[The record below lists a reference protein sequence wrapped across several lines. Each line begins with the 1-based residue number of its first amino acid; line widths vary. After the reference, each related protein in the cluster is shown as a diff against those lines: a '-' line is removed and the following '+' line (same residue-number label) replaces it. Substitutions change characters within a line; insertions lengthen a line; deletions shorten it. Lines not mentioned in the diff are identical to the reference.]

1 MAIEYGIDAGHRL
14 LLMKGHGILTVE
26 DILGYLRDV
35 LARPEVA
42 GCNELLELND
52 VQEVV
57 LTTMGKMQLF
67 AQLAKGLGTASA
79 TKLAIV
85 AKNDIASGL
94 GKLFDMYSS
103 MQGESAKQVGIFG
116 TLADALSF
124 LDVDGTPAV
133 TSALVV

>member
-14 LLMKGHGILTVE
+14 LLMKGNGILTVE

-42 GCNELLELND
+42 GCNELLELSE

-67 AQLAKGLGTASA
+67 AQLAKGLGAASA

-85 AKNDIASGL
+85 AKNDMASGL
-94 GKLFDMYSS
+94 GKLFEMYSS
-103 MQGESAKQVGIFG
+103 MQGGNAKQVGIFG
-116 TLADALSF
+116 SMAEALSF
-124 LDVDGTPAV
+124 LNIDGTPV
-133 TSALVV
+133 ITSALVV

>member
-14 LLMKGHGILTVE
+14 LLMKGRGTLTVD

-42 GCNELLELND
+42 GCNELLELSD
-52 VQEVV
+52 VQKVV

-67 AQLAKGLGTASA
+67 AQLAKGLGAASA

-94 GKLFDMYSS
+94 GKLFEMYSTL
-103 MQGESAKQVGIFG
+103 QGGSAKEVGIFP

-124 LDVDGTPAV
+124 LKIDGTPVV
-133 TSALVV
+133 TTALVV